1 MLFWV
6 AFLYYEITLFRGG
19 RNSRWGLLGGCGS
32 LGIAFEGHTA
42 CPVPS
47 RVSLL
52 CVLVWAA
59 SSVTHSYCHG
69 ILPHHRP
76 TATEPADHG
85 LKPLKSG
92 AKVSP
97 SVSCFLR
104 SFVTVMLNLTNVES
118 WWLEWGCDYDF
129 ICQCS
134 SEAFRTGLWEEFGKV
149 FRPRLDKLQN
159 SVIWD

>member
-1 MLFWV
+1 MMGLALQLVVLFWEV
-6 AFLYYEITLFRGG
+6 VETK
-19 RNSRWGLLGGCGS
+19 S
-32 LGIAFEGHTA
+32 LGLDGGSRSLGMYLWRI
-42 CPVPS
+42 CPILGPFLC
-47 RVSLL
+47 SLFPMTWGEQL
-52 CVLVWAA
+52 Y
-59 SSVTHSYCHG
+59 STTYSCHHDV
-69 ILPHHRP
+69 LPHHRP